1 MSKMRNDSTWNQ
13 LTPEQRETL
22 ETWLFDEN
30 LGYAET
36 VERVRR
42 EFGLQSTTFSVG
54 RFRRRRAAERQAE
67 DLADAHAAAIDLNGI
82 PADLTSLR
90 EALVKL
96 AAKTAFN
103 LVTEQP
109 GDLRPAVPL
118 IKLLF
123 ASEAI
128 DIRRSR
134 LSLAQG
140 RFEYDATAASLKE
153 LPNLRAYL
161 RAIENDADLTCD
173 EKIGRVRALLFG
185 WDSPKPGLEDQVP
198 SQPGPRDQPA
208 TAPNSPNAPKCA

>member
-1 MSKMRNDSTWNQ
+1 MSKLRNDSTWNQ

-36 VERVRR
+36 VDRVRR
-42 EFGLQSTTFSVG
+42 EFGLQSTTSSVG

-67 DLADAHAAAIDLNGI
+67 DLADAQAAALELNDI

-103 LVTEQP
+103 LVTDEP

-118 IKLLF
+118 IKLLL

-128 DIRRSR
+128 EIRHSR
-134 LSLAQG
+134 LKLAQT
-140 RFEYDATAASLKE
+140 RFEHGAATAALKE

-161 RAIENDADLTCD
+161 KALENDTGLTHD
-173 EKIGRVRALLFG
+173 EKIDRLRAFLYG
-185 WDSPKPGLEDQVP
+185 WDSPKPGVADHVP
-198 SQPGPRDQPA
+198 SQQQPMDASATGPNP
-208 TAPNSPNAPKCA
+208 PKFA

>member
-1 MSKMRNDSTWNQ
+1 MSKLRSDSTWNQ

-42 EFGLQSTTFSVG
+42 EFGLQATIASVG
-54 RFRRRRAAERQAE
+54 HFRRHRAAERQAE
-67 DLADAHAAAIDLNGI
+67 DLADAQAAAHGLNDLPGNVTG
-82 PADLTSLR
+82 LR

-103 LVTEQP
+103 LATDQP
-109 GDLRPAVPL
+109 DDLRPALPL
-118 IKLLF
+118 IKLLL

-128 DIRRSR
+128 EIRHSR
-134 LSLAQG
+134 LKLAQT
-140 RFEYDATAASLKE
+140 RFEHHAATAALQE

-161 RAIENDADLTCD
+161 KALENDTSLTWD
-173 EKIGRVRALLFG
+173 EKTDRLRAFLYG
-185 WDSPKPGLEDQVP
+185 WDSPKPAVEDQVP
-198 SQPGPRDQPA
+198 SQQAPMDTSP
-208 TAPNSPNAPKCA
+208 TAPDSPGCT

>member
-1 MSKMRNDSTWNQ
+1 MSKLRSDSTWNR

-42 EFGLQSTTFSVG
+42 EFGLQATISSVG
-54 RFRRRRAAERQAE
+54 LFRRRRAAERQAE
-67 DLADAHAAAIDLNGI
+67 DLADAHAAAHHLNGL
-82 PADLTSLR
+82 PVNVTALR

-103 LVTEQP
+103 LATDQP
-109 GDLRPAVPL
+109 EDLQPAVPL
-118 IKLLF
+118 IKLLL

-128 DIRRSR
+128 EIRHSR
-134 LSLAQG
+134 LDLART
-140 RFEYDATAASLKE
+140 RFEHHAAAAALQE

-161 RAIENDADLTCD
+161 KALENDTGLTWD
-173 EKIGRVRALLFG
+173 EKTDRLRAFLYG
-185 WDSPKPGLEDQVP
+185 WDSPKPAVEDQPP
-198 SQPGPRDQPA
+198 SQPAPMDTSA
-208 TAPNSPNAPKCA
+208 TGPNSPELA

>member
-42 EFGLQSTTFSVG
+42 EFGLQATTSSVG
-54 RFRRRRAAERQAE
+54 RFRRRRAAEHQAE
-67 DLADAHAAAIDLNGI
+67 DFADAQAAAIDLN
-82 PADLTSLR
+82 DLHLNLTSLR

-96 AAKTAFN
+96 AAKTAFS
-103 LVTEQP
+103 LVTEKP
-109 GDLRPAVPL
+109 DALRPAVPL

-128 DIRRSR
+128 GIRRSR
-134 LSLAQG
+134 LRLAQT
-140 RFEYDATAASLKE
+140 RFGHDATAASLKE
-153 LPNLRAYL
+153 LPNLRACL
-161 RAIENDADLTCD
+161 KALEDDTDLTHD
-173 EKIGRVRALLFG
+173 EKIDRVRAVLYG
-185 WDSPKPGLEDQVP
+185 WGSPKPGVEDQVP
-198 SQPGPRDQPA
+198 SQPGLLDQSGSD
-208 TAPNSPNAPKCA
+208 PNSPKSA